1 MAKVVQAGA
10 GSVTS
15 RSTEPTKSASRPGGV
30 PASHS
35 HHDPNGSPGR
45 GVARAQ
51 AQTRDSDTA
60 VKHFVLDTN
69 VLLHNPDAVFVFKE
83 HHVVIPFAVIEELDK
98 MKRKDDDLGRNAR
111 ACIRHLDRLRMVG
124 HLNEGV
130 DWGLLGAMANTAVS
144 TGPGGATGSV
154 TIEINEFA
162 RRPSIAEEALE

>member
-30 PASHS
+30 PASH
-35 HHDPNGSPGR
+35 HGHDPHEHGSPAR
-45 GVARAQ
+45 GLARAP
-51 AQTRDSDTA
+51 AQSKDSDTA

-111 ACIRHLDRLRMVG
+111 ACIRHLDRLRAIG
-124 HLNEGV
+124 KLAEGV
-130 DWGLLGAMANTAVS
+130 DWGQLGPQPGAAFS
-144 TGPGGATGSV
+144 TSPTGHTGTVQS
-154 TIEINEFA
+154 EANEFP
-162 RRPSIAEEALE
+162 R